1 MSSAELRENKP
12 IRHAHRDR
20 QRSYSPRVV
29 DGKEFEVD
37 PLGLHLA
44 SVKRQ
49 HAVIEAA
56 GERYRNFGHATSPA
70 RRISGLPMRLVT
82 G

>member
-29 DGKEFEVD
+29 DGKMMTPGAFVLCWNRSGRVAAH
-37 PLGLHLA
+37 LGPSCVSRRRSSNANSL
-44 SVKRQ
+44 
-49 HAVIEAA
+49 
-56 GERYRNFGHATSPA
+56 GGRN
-70 RRISGLPMRLVT
+70 SG
-82 G
+82 